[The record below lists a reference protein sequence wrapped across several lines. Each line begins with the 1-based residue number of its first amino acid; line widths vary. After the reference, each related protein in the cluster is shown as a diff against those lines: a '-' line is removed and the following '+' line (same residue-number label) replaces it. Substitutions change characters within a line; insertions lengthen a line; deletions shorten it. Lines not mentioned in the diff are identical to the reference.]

1 MPTRNA
7 RNARNRQAHAYSQS
21 EIDSLMGVPI
31 PTRIRCGRCER
42 NLPQTQY
49 STRQLTDL
57 RWQVRTAGNYTQ
69 PINCR
74 RCTGEPL
81 VEIECFMCHKTK
93 GLEEFAKSQ
102 RCSPDH
108 AQCFKCTEELVTRLP
123 PAHRGGRGFV
133 TPDTA
138 NGHTP
143 DYWTSAPSDFE
154 SSGWSANGDANALE
168 DGGVPLSQDFQRGL
182 SISGSTSGPLIETDS
197 EVSYQGRNGINDG
210 WSEARSGHTGSWHTG
225 TRSTAAGSGINSN
238 GFNPNAYGR
247 PLATSNAGT
256 QRSYPS
262 SVAEHSEMS
271 GSRQFP
277 RVRAFRP
284 GDSSDISAG
293 PVRSPFVRPAGD
305 TTRELDQSWQSD
317 SEEEDDDD
325 DDDSD
330 GDNTTI

>member
-21 EIDSLMGVPI
+21 EID
-31 PTRIRCGRCER
+31 
-42 NLPQTQY
+42 
-49 STRQLTDL
+49 RQLTDL

-108 AQCFKCTEELVTRLP
+108 A
-123 PAHRGGRGFV
+123 
-133 TPDTA
+133 
-138 NGHTP
+138 
-143 DYWTSAPSDFE
+143 
-154 SSGWSANGDANALE
+154 WSANGDANALE

-284 GDSSDISAG
+284 GDSSDTSAG